1 MQPLFQFLNQYL
13 VFHGHMSGQHDDP
26 FLEQFK
32 NWFVRVHGQQAT
44 LIKRDMPLISAELPD
59 PMALFFSKVTMN

>member
-13 VFHGHMSGQHDDP
+13 IFHGHMSGHRHDP

-32 NWFVRVHGQQAT
+32 NWFVRIQGRQAT
-44 LIKRDMPLISAELPD
+44 LIKRDMPVIPAEPPD
-59 PMALFFSKVTMN
+59 PMTLFFSKVIMN